1 MSTPE
6 QQKSYHVAQQLIQ
19 TLASQTGDLVP
30 NPPETALFVI
40 TGYRKKDQTIT
51 AYTKGAD
58 DSQIFID
65 MFTAACEQSPDLAYV
80 LGDALAKSNDTAKKA
95 FNQGASQHLL
105 GGEPY

>member
-1 MSTPE
+1 MATPE

-19 TLASQTGDLVP
+19 NLASQTGDFIT

-40 TGYRKKDQTIT
+40 TGYRKNGQTIT

-80 LGDALAKSNDTAKKA
+80 LGVAISKSNHIAKEA
-95 FNQGASQHLL
+95 FNQGTS

>member
-19 TLASQTGDLVP
+19 TLASQTGNLVP

-40 TGYRKKDQTIT
+40 TGYRKTNGQTIS

-58 DSQIFID
+58 NSQVFID

-80 LGDALAKSNDTAKKA
+80 LGIAMAKSNNMAKEA
-95 FNQGASQHLL
+95 FNQGAQ
-105 GGEPY
+105 GGDHY

>member
-6 QQKSYHVAQQLIQ
+6 QQKSYHMAQQLIQ
-19 TLASQTGDLVP
+19 TLASQTGDLIP

-40 TGYRKKDQTIT
+40 TGYRKHNNQTIT

-58 DSQIFID
+58 DSQVFID

-80 LGDALAKSNDTAKKA
+80 LGIAMAKSNHMAKDA
-95 FNQGASQHLL
+95 FNQGAQ
-105 GGEPY
+105 GGDHY

>member
-6 QQKSYHVAQQLIQ
+6 QQKSYRVTQQLIQ

-40 TGYRKKDQTIT
+40 TGYRKTNGQTIS

-58 DSQIFID
+58 DSQVFID

-80 LGDALAKSNDTAKKA
+80 LGIAMAKSNNMAKNA
-95 FNQGASQHLL
+95 FNQGAQ
-105 GGEPY
+105 GGDHY

>member
-1 MSTPE
+1 MATHE

-19 TLASQTGDLVP
+19 NLASQTGEFMT
-30 NPPETALFVI
+30 NPPESALFVI
-40 TGYRKKDQTIT
+40 TGYRKNGQIIT

-65 MFTAACEQSPDLAYV
+65 MFTAACNQSPDLAYV
-80 LGDALAKSNDTAKKA
+80 LGEAITNSNRIAKEA
-95 FNQGASQHLL
+95 FNQGTS

>member
-19 TLASQTGDLVP
+19 ILASQTGNLVP
-30 NPPETALFVI
+30 NPPETALLVI
-40 TGYRKKDQTIT
+40 TGYRKNNNQTIT

-65 MFTAACEQSPDLAYV
+65 MFTAACDQSPDLAYI
-80 LGDALAKSNDTAKKA
+80 LGEAIAKSNHTTKNA
-95 FNQGASQHLL
+95 FNQGAL
-105 GGEPY
+105 GGEGY

>member
-6 QQKSYHVAQQLIQ
+6 QQKSYQMAQQLIQ
-19 TLASQTGDLVP
+19 NLASQTGDFIT

-40 TGYRKKDQTIT
+40 TGYRKNGQIIT

-65 MFTAACEQSPDLAYV
+65 MFTAACNQSPDLAYV
-80 LGDALAKSNDTAKKA
+80 LGEAITNSNHIAKEA
-95 FNQGASQHLL
+95 FNQGTS

>member
-19 TLASQTGDLVP
+19 NLASQTGDFIT

-40 TGYRKKDQTIT
+40 TGYRKNGQIIT

-58 DSQIFID
+58 DSQVFID

-80 LGDALAKSNDTAKKA
+80 LGIAISKSNNIAKNA
-95 FNQGASQHLL
+95 FNQGAQ

>member
-6 QQKSYHVAQQLIQ
+6 QQKSYQMAQQLIQ
-19 TLASQTGDLVP
+19 NLASQTGDFIT

-40 TGYRKKDQTIT
+40 TGYRKTNGQTIS

-58 DSQIFID
+58 DSQVFID
-65 MFTAACEQSPDLAYV
+65 MFTAACDQSPDLAYV
-80 LGDALAKSNDTAKKA
+80 LGEAIAKSNHTTKNA
-95 FNQGASQHLL
+95 FNQGAL

>member
-1 MSTPE
+1 MTTPE
-6 QQKSYHVAQQLIQ
+6 QQKSYQVAQKIIQ
-19 TLASQTGDLVP
+19 NLASQTGEFMT

-40 TGYRKKDQTIT
+40 TGYRKNNQTIT

-80 LGDALAKSNDTAKKA
+80 LGIAISKSNNMAKNA
-95 FNQGASQHLL
+95 FNQGAQ
-105 GGEPY
+105 GGEGY

>member
-1 MSTPE
+1 MSTPK
-6 QQKSYHVAQQLIQ
+6 QQKSYQMAQQLIQ
-19 TLASQTGDLVP
+19 NLASQTGDFIT

-40 TGYRKKDQTIT
+40 TGYRKNNNQTIT

-80 LGDALAKSNDTAKKA
+80 LGLTIAKSNNIAKEA
-95 FNQGASQHLL
+95 FNQGAQ
-105 GGEPY
+105 GGDHY

>member
-19 TLASQTGDLVP
+19 NLASQTGDFIT
-30 NPPETALFVI
+30 NPPESALFVI
-40 TGYRKKDQTIT
+40 TGYRKNGQIIT

-65 MFTAACEQSPDLAYV
+65 MFTAACNQSPDLAYV
-80 LGDALAKSNDTAKKA
+80 LGEAITNSNNIAKEA
-95 FNQGASQHLL
+95 FNQGAL
-105 GGEPY
+105 GGESY

>member
-1 MSTPE
+1 MATPE

-19 TLASQTGDLVP
+19 NLASQTGDFIT

-40 TGYRKKDQTIT
+40 TGYRKNGQTIT

-65 MFTAACEQSPDLAYV
+65 MFTAACDQSPDLAYI
-80 LGDALAKSNDTAKKA
+80 LGDAITNSNSIAKNA
-95 FNQGASQHLL
+95 FNQGAS

>member
-40 TGYRKKDQTIT
+40 TGYRKTNSQTIS

-58 DSQIFID
+58 DSQVFID

-80 LGDALAKSNDTAKKA
+80 LGMAMTKSNNMAKEA
-95 FNQGASQHLL
+95 FNQGAQ
-105 GGEPY
+105 GGDHY

>member
-40 TGYRKKDQTIT
+40 TGYRKTNSQTIS

-58 DSQIFID
+58 DSQVFID

-80 LGDALAKSNDTAKKA
+80 LSMAMAKSNNMAKEA
-95 FNQGASQHLL
+95 FNQGAQ
-105 GGEPY
+105 GGDHY

>member
-1 MSTPE
+1 MATHE

-19 TLASQTGDLVP
+19 NLASQTGEFMT
-30 NPPETALFVI
+30 NPPESALFVI
-40 TGYRKKDQTIT
+40 TGYRKNGQTVS

-65 MFTAACEQSPDLAYV
+65 MFTAACNQSPDLAYV
-80 LGDALAKSNDTAKKA
+80 LGEAITNSNRIAKEA
-95 FNQGASQHLL
+95 FNQGTS

>member
-19 TLASQTGDLVP
+19 TLASQTGNLVP

-40 TGYRKKDQTIT
+40 TGYRKNNGQTVS

-58 DSQIFID
+58 DSQVFID

-80 LGDALAKSNDTAKKA
+80 LGLAIAKSNNIAKNA
-95 FNQGASQHLL
+95 FNQGAQ
-105 GGEPY
+105 GGDPY

>member
-6 QQKSYHVAQQLIQ
+6 QQKSYQTAQQLIQ
-19 TLASQTGDLVP
+19 NLASQTGDFIT

-40 TGYRKKDQTIT
+40 TGYRKINGQTIS

-58 DSQIFID
+58 DSQVFID

-80 LGDALAKSNDTAKKA
+80 LGIAIAKSNNMAKNA
-95 FNQGASQHLL
+95 FNQGAQ
-105 GGEPY
+105 GGDHY

>member
-40 TGYRKKDQTIT
+40 TGYRKNNNQTIT

-58 DSQIFID
+58 DSQVFID

-80 LGDALAKSNDTAKKA
+80 LGIAISKSNNMAKNA
-95 FNQGASQHLL
+95 FNQGAQ

>member
-6 QQKSYHVAQQLIQ
+6 QQKSYQTAQQLIQ
-19 TLASQTGDLVP
+19 NLASQTGDFIT

-40 TGYRKKDQTIT
+40 TGYRKNGQTIST
-51 AYTKGAD
+51 YTKGAD
-58 DSQIFID
+58 DSQVFID

-80 LGDALAKSNDTAKKA
+80 LGIAISKSNHIAKEA
-95 FNQGASQHLL
+95 FNQGAQ

>member
-19 TLASQTGDLVP
+19 NLASQTGEFMT

-40 TGYRKKDQTIT
+40 TGYRKNGQTMT

-65 MFTAACEQSPDLAYV
+65 MFTAACDQSPDLAYV
-80 LGDALAKSNDTAKKA
+80 LGEAITNSNHIAKEA
-95 FNQGASQHLL
+95 FNQGAS

>member
-1 MSTPE
+1 MATHE

-19 TLASQTGDLVP
+19 NLTSQTGEFMT
-30 NPPETALFVI
+30 NPPESALFVI
-40 TGYRKKDQTIT
+40 TGYRKNGQTVS

-65 MFTAACEQSPDLAYV
+65 MFTAACNQSPDLAYV
-80 LGDALAKSNDTAKKA
+80 LGEAITNSNRIAKEA
-95 FNQGASQHLL
+95 FNQGTS

>member
-19 TLASQTGDLVP
+19 TLASQTGNLVP

-40 TGYRKKDQTIT
+40 TGYRKNNGQTVS

-58 DSQIFID
+58 DSQVFID

-80 LGDALAKSNDTAKKA
+80 LGIAIAKSNHIAKNA
-95 FNQGASQHLL
+95 FNQGAQ
-105 GGEPY
+105 GGDHY

>member
-6 QQKSYHVAQQLIQ
+6 QQKSYQMAQQLIQ

-30 NPPETALFVI
+30 NPPETALFAI
-40 TGYRKKDQTIT
+40 TGYRKNNNQTIT

-80 LGDALAKSNDTAKKA
+80 LGIAMAKSNHIAKEA
-95 FNQGASQHLL
+95 FNQGAQ
-105 GGEPY
+105 GGDHY

>member
-6 QQKSYHVAQQLIQ
+6 QQKSYQMAQQLIQ
-19 TLASQTGDLVP
+19 NLASQTGDFIT

-40 TGYRKKDQTIT
+40 TGYRKTNGQTIS

-58 DSQIFID
+58 DSQVFID

-80 LGDALAKSNDTAKKA
+80 LGIAISKSNNMAKNA
-95 FNQGASQHLL
+95 FNQGAQ
-105 GGEPY
+105 GGDHY

>member
-6 QQKSYHVAQQLIQ
+6 QQKSYQTAQQLIQ
-19 TLASQTGDLVP
+19 NLASQTGDFIT

-40 TGYRKKDQTIT
+40 TGYRKNNNQTIT

-58 DSQIFID
+58 DSQVFID

-80 LGDALAKSNDTAKKA
+80 LGLAMAKSNNMAKNA
-95 FNQGASQHLL
+95 FNQGAQ
-105 GGEPY
+105 GGDHY

>member
-1 MSTPE
+1 MATPK
-6 QQKSYHVAQQLIQ
+6 QQKSYHVAQKIIQ
-19 TLASQTGDLVP
+19 NLASQTGEFMT

-40 TGYRKKDQTIT
+40 TGYRKNGQIIT

-65 MFTAACEQSPDLAYV
+65 MFTAACNQSPDLAYV
-80 LGDALAKSNDTAKKA
+80 LGIAISKSNNMAKNA
-95 FNQGASQHLL
+95 FNQGAQ

>member
-1 MSTPE
+1 MTTPE

-19 TLASQTGDLVP
+19 NLASQTGDFIT

-40 TGYRKKDQTIT
+40 TGYRKNGQTIT

-65 MFTAACEQSPDLAYV
+65 MFTAACDQSPDLAYI
-80 LGDALAKSNDTAKKA
+80 LGEAITNSNSIAKNA
-95 FNQGASQHLL
+95 FNQGAS

>member
-1 MSTPE
+1 MATPK
-6 QQKSYHVAQQLIQ
+6 QQKSYHVAQKIIQ
-19 TLASQTGDLVP
+19 NLASQTGEFMT

-40 TGYRKKDQTIT
+40 TGYRKNGQIIT

-65 MFTAACEQSPDLAYV
+65 MFTAACNQSPDLAYV
-80 LGDALAKSNDTAKKA
+80 LGEAITNSNRIAKEA
-95 FNQGASQHLL
+95 FNQGTS